1 MTVKDGI
8 EIAML
13 LIMGGG
19 LFVVHSNRRMLR
31 RGIGVR
37 VIQFLAVAFLLPAI
51 VILSL
56 EGKLGNESTGTLLG
70 DRNRHQAIASLWRS
84 QEDKAYKHVF
94 PTCDACPP

>member
-13 LIMGGG
+13 LIMAGG

-70 DRNRHQAIASLWRS
+70 AIVGYILSGIGKDEPSEPR
-84 QEDKAYKHVF
+84 D
-94 PTCDACPP
+94 